1 MTSPPE
7 PTGDPNADLLAQLQA
22 TAAVGGPTSQADLL
36 AQLNAEPEPDPL
48 AGVEYTGDLATDAA
62 TELDAVAQG
71 FRDRTKREDE
81 RFRLATDSEY
91 WFAVCFKTRADKE
104 AFLAAA
110 RLMPIGDK
118 YLDGYAVAR
127 ALGIPMPTEPAEGD
141 TD

>member
-1 MTSPPE
+1 MTSTPDPG
-7 PTGDPNADLLAQLQA
+7 GDPNADLLAQLQSA
-22 TAAVGGPTSQADLL
+22 AAVGGPTSQDDLL

-48 AGVEYTGDLATDAA
+48 ASVDYTGNLAEDAA
-62 TELDAVAQG
+62 TELDALAIG
-71 FRDRTKREDE
+71 FRERTKREDE

-110 RLMPIGDK
+110 RLMPLGDK

-127 ALGIPMPTEPAEGD
+127 ALGIPMPTPD
-141 TD
+141 TDAD